1 MEYSLKVLNE
11 INNLNSM
18 TIKEVVNE
26 LNLLGFEVDQIFWE
40 KAVDDNYLE
49 NVRLMIKIPANR
61 EDLFSERFFLKDMA
75 NIFGLKVYNPSKL
88 YKQKYLSIFSRK
100 NKSED
105 HLRMM
110 NLPVD
115 LKDILMFQIQIKD
128 LNPSFSP
135 FWIQTKLKNAGIKV
149 TNSIEDVLLLI
160 NLEFG
165 HKFEILDLEKNP
177 NLSLIQ
183 NQEQKTD
190 SSQTIFKPLVN
201 IPYVGIENVLKYA
214 TRVENGK
221 LDFPDSVIA
230 LYGLFYDIDIN
241 SHQLTPS
248 REVSTSLRKSFYENY
263 FDALKR
269 ILSIFVL
276 GYSAKIIPISY
287 LKCDKK
293 IIPED
298 NLIEVKIKNIK
309 NFLNIDP
316 SQLDLNVFERA
327 SIHLIGQTQTS
338 LFFKISH
345 NRRDLKREID
355 LIEEYGR
362 FFGYENFTELYPIPV
377 SKSNLKKKKMIP
389 FLKNFMSN
397 SGYSEVVAKSAYG
410 WDTIKDSSVIIQ
422 NPVSEDF
429 YVLQN
434 ELISNLVVQFETAY
448 KLTGKIL
455 NLYEIGRVFNKFQEV
470 VNETDKLA
478 GIFQLKLNI
487 LHDQNELEWLEAK
500 GYLENILNLFNYPK
514 KDIIFENWQ
523 NRVYP
528 TYFKDFHKKRSCE
541 IKVNSRVIGIFG
553 QLDPKK
559 EKIIGTKNST
569 YLFECDLSYFETWQI
584 ETQVKPYKEYSK
596 YPLIIKDFSMFITK
610 EVCFWALKQDLKK
623 TSELVKEIEIFDIY
637 RTDFDDPKKQ
647 NSIAIGMRIEFQS
660 MTKSLLNQE
669 IEKEVKKIEE
679 VLISKYDVTF
689 K

>member
-1 MEYSLKVLNE
+1 
-11 INNLNSM
+11 
-18 TIKEVVNE
+18 
-26 LNLLGFEVDQIFWE
+26 
-40 KAVDDNYLE
+40 
-49 NVRLMIKIPANR
+49 
-61 EDLFSERFFLKDMA
+61 MA

-88 YKQKYLSIFSRK
+88 YKQKYVSIFSKK
-100 NKSED
+100 NKSEEN
-105 HLRMM
+105 LKMI

-115 LKDILMFQIQIKD
+115 LKDILMFQIQIKN
-128 LNPSFSP
+128 LNSSFSP

-165 HKFEILDLEKNP
+165 HKFEILDLENNP
-177 NLSLIQ
+177 NLSFIQ
-183 NQEQKTD
+183 NQEQKAD

-214 TRVENGK
+214 TKLENGK
-221 LDFPDSVIA
+221 LTFTPSVTA

-269 ILSIFVL
+269 ILTIFVL
-276 GYSAKIIPISY
+276 GYSAQIIPISY

-298 NLIEVKIKNIK
+298 KLIEVQIKNIK

-316 SQLDLNVFERA
+316 TELDLNVFERA
-327 SIHLIGQTQTS
+327 SIHLICQTQTS

-362 FFGYENFTELYPIPV
+362 FFGYENFTELYPLPV
-377 SKSNLKKKKMIP
+377 SKSNLKKKKIVP

-397 SGYSEVVAKSAYG
+397 YGYSEVVAKSAYAL
-410 WDTIKDSSVIIQ
+410 DRIKDSSVIIR

-429 YVLQN
+429 YVLQS

-448 KLTGKIL
+448 KLTGKIS
-455 NLYEIGRVFNKFQEV
+455 NLYEIGRVFNKSQEV

-523 NRVYP
+523 NKVYP

-559 EKIIGTKNST
+559 EKNLGTKNFT

-596 YPLIIKDFSMFITK
+596 YPLIIKDLSMFITK
-610 EVCFWALKQDLKK
+610 EVCFWTLKQDLKNIP
-623 TSELVKEIEIFDIY
+623 ELVKEIEIFDIY
-637 RTDFDDPKKQ
+637 RTDLDNPKKQ
-647 NSIAIGMRIEFQS
+647 NYIAIGMRIEFQS

-679 VLISKYDVTF
+679 VLVSRYDVTF